1 MAKHALLNN
10 VDHRDVRVQT
20 GYGAAFGDKLMCALA
35 IPSEFRELQAD
46 YPIFFHLDEAS
57 GKYLPMAMFG
67 FEEAENLFLEND
79 QWQASYIPLMMR
91 RGPFLIGFQAST
103 SDPKSA
109 RSMVVSI
116 DMNNPR
122 VGTEGEPLFQPF
134 GGNSDYLEQV
144 VEALKQ
150 IDQGQT
156 AIAEL
161 GNALVQHQLIE
172 PLALEISLRNGSKHR
187 LTGFYTIHE
196 ERLAALD
203 GEVLA
208 DFSRRGILQAA
219 YMMVASMANIAA
231 LIERKNKRA

>member
-1 MAKHALLNN
+1 M
-10 VDHRDVRVQT
+10 
-20 GYGAAFGDKLMCALA
+20 
-35 IPSEFRELQAD
+35 
-46 YPIFFHLDEAS
+46 
-57 GKYLPMAMFG
+57 
-67 FEEAENLFLEND
+67 
-79 QWQASYIPLMMR
+79 
-91 RGPFLIGFQAST
+91 
-103 SDPKSA
+103 
-109 RSMVVSI
+109 SI